1 MWVPW
6 TRHVDQRFNRL
17 EAAMADVDKA
27 LTDLAEAVQKIGTN
41 LQDAIQR
48 VTEDVAELQ
57 RQVAAGDPTKLQAV
71 ADAIE
76 AKVAELGGVADT
88 LADIDPVKPTPP
100 PVPEPPA

>member
-1 MWVPW
+1 MFVPW

-41 LQDAIQR
+41 LQDAIAR
-48 VTEDVAELQ
+48 VNEDVAELQ
-57 RQVAAGDPTKLQAV
+57 RQVAEGNPAKLQEV
-71 ADAIE
+71 ADAIG

-88 LADIDPVKPTPP
+88 LAAVDPVKPAPP
-100 PVPEPPA
+100 PVP